1 MSVWQSIGAF
11 VAASVLLVVGLLF
24 LDDRHLA
31 AGEKEVILK
40 VVAQSASAIQ
50 KDVTAVRIQQL
61 QWELNDIIA
70 REQVGKVLPGDGSRK
85 VVVVERLKK
94 LVSK

>member
-24 LDDRHLA
+24 MDDRHLA
-31 AGEKEVILK
+31 AGEKDVILK

-50 KDVTAVRIQQL
+50 KDVTSVRIQQL

-70 REQVGKVLPGDGSRK
+70 REEARKVLPGDVSRK
-85 VVVVERLKK
+85 IVVIERLKT